1 MRFSLVMSDFIE
13 EKICLTNLK
22 IIFKKKVTLYK
33 IEYMENR
40 QLQSKI
46 DFTHNIANLPIA
58 ELEYYMQEI
67 NALILRKKTQ
77 DKEAR
82 DSFLLDKINKTV
94 LDKKKTERYK
104 ALSYKLE
111 AETIT
116 EAEYQEFMQLATLE
130 EKLRNQRVKYLIELS
145 KLRAI
150 SLPQLMITLGLK
162 HNPNG

>member
-1 MRFSLVMSDFIE
+1 MSDLIE

-145 KLRAI
+145 QLRAI

-162 HNPNG
+162 HNPNGVKIL

>member
-1 MRFSLVMSDFIE
+1 M
-13 EKICLTNLK
+13 
-22 IIFKKKVTLYK
+22 YK

-111 AETIT
+111 AETVT

-145 KLRAI
+145 QLRAI

>member
-1 MRFSLVMSDFIE
+1 MSDFIE

-145 KLRAI
+145 QLRAI

-162 HNPNG
+162 HNPNGVKIL

>member
-1 MRFSLVMSDFIE
+1 MSDFIE

-145 KLRAI
+145 QLRAI